1 MITIKQSTTADI
13 QLDEAPASGIVYLQ
27 SSNGSYTEIEYE
39 ALPAL
44 IETLQNYL
52 KAS

>member
-27 SSNGSYTEIEYE
+27 SNGSYTEIEYE